1 MIFRSYDLRLSF
13 HYTAPSASPTI
24 NLLHSAE
31 LFFPTPHPPLP
42 SAPHVKFRTPALFD
56 HRPENGK
63 NCHPFRPIPAL
74 KSLKARSF
82 CPSTHRPLFVLF
94 GGGKR
99 RSPRNPGRSS
109 LPRYVVAALEGSRW
123 SVRSQVFIS
132 LQVLHS
138 KQTNAPQQKPG
149 ALGPRKAPARRRPP
163 GGAVFW
169 VCTLKATS
177 QTSSS

>member
-31 LFFPTPHPPLP
+31 LFFPTPPPP
-42 SAPHVKFRTPALFD
+42 SLQPHTLNSARQLSSTTARKD
-56 HRPENGK
+56 GK

-163 GGAVFW
+163 GGLYFGFAP
-169 VCTLKATS
+169 
-177 QTSSS
+177 